1 MKFTPKTEDELAAA
15 GLFPKGEYDFEVV
28 DASEFVSKAGNEM
41 IALKL
46 NVVDQFDDKTTVFD
60 YLVSTEKALFKIHQ
74 FAGAT
79 GLMEQYKNGGLT
91 AHDCIGK
98 TGRCKIVIT
107 KSEGYA
113 DKNSV
118 AEYVKATA
126 ASAPPAKRQPA
137 MAGAGDIDDEIPF

>member
-1 MKFTPKTEDELAAA
+1 
-15 GLFPKGEYDFEVV
+15 
-28 DASEFVSKAGNEM
+28 M

-98 TGRCKIVIT
+98 TGRCKIGIT

-118 AEYVKATA
+118 AEYVKAVGYVA
-126 ASAPPAKRQPA
+126 PAKRQPA